1 MNYNL
6 TNKEDRKRFVRY
18 ANSLLK
24 GEKALVSLEDKSNR
38 TLSQNCYIHVLCR
51 IMAQETGTTEYYAKQ
66 VYFKEIANPD
76 LFVRVTK
83 DPLTGQM
90 VKTIRSSTELT
101 VGEMSKAIDSF
112 IRWAE
117 EQGYTMPEAT
127 TNEDGTMTF
136 NTPLDEMAFNQAEV
150 ETSKN
155 EQYL

>member
-6 TNKEDRKRFVRY
+6 TNKEDRKRFIRY

-24 GEKALVSLEDKSNR
+24 NKKSLVSLDDKSNR

-51 IMAQETGTTEYYAKQ
+51 VMAQETGTTEYYAKQ
-66 VYFKEIANPD
+66 VYFKELANPD
-76 LFVRVTK
+76 LFLRVTK

-101 VGEMSKAIDSF
+101 IQEMSKAIDNF
-112 IRWAE
+112 IAWAA

-127 TNEDGTMTF
+127 SNTDGTMSFKSIT
-136 NTPLDEMAFNQAEV
+136 DEKAFNQAEI

-155 EQYL
+155 NY

>member
-6 TNKEDRKRFVRY
+6 TNKEDRKRFIRY

-24 GEKALVSLEDKSNR
+24 NKKTLVSLDDKSNR

-51 IMAQETGTTEYYAKQ
+51 VMAQETGTTEYYAKQ
-66 VYFKEIANPD
+66 VYFKELANPD
-76 LFVRVTK
+76 LFLRVTK

-101 VGEMSKAIDSF
+101 INEMSKAIDNF
-112 IRWAE
+112 IAWAA

-127 TNEDGTMTF
+127 SNTDGTMSF
-136 NTPLDEMAFNQAEV
+136 NSTDDEKAFNQAEI

-155 EQYL
+155 NY

>member
-24 GEKALVSLEDKSNR
+24 NQRTLISLEDKSNR

-101 VGEMSKAIDSF
+101 IGEMAKAITNF
-112 IRWAE
+112 ISWAA
-117 EQGYTMPEAT
+117 EQGYVLPEAN
-127 TNEDGTMTF
+127 TNDDGTVSF
-136 NTPLDEMAFNQAEV
+136 GSDYDKQAFEQAEV

-155 EQYL
+155 EKYL

>member
-24 GEKALVSLEDKSNR
+24 NQRTLIALEDRSNR

-51 IMAQETGTTEYYAKQ
+51 IMASETGTTEYYAKQ
-66 VYFKEIANPD
+66 VYFKELANKD

-90 VKTIRSSTELT
+90 VKTIRSSTELSIN
-101 VGEMSKAIDSF
+101 EMSKAIDNF
-112 IRWAE
+112 IRWAA
-117 EQGYTMPEAT
+117 EQGYSMPEAT
-127 TNEDGTMTF
+127 TNEDGTVSF
-136 NTPLDEMAFNQAEV
+136 NTPDDKTAFEQAEV
-150 ETSKN
+150 ETSK
-155 EQYL
+155 EELYI

>member
-24 GEKALVSLEDKSNR
+24 NQRTLIALEDRSNR

-51 IMAQETGTTEYYAKQ
+51 IMASETGTTEYYAKQ
-66 VYFKEIANPD
+66 VYFKELANKD

-90 VKTIRSSTELT
+90 VKTIRSSTELSIN
-101 VGEMSKAIDSF
+101 EMSKAIDNF
-112 IRWAE
+112 IRWAA
-117 EQGYTMPEAT
+117 EQGYSMPEAT
-127 TNEDGTMTF
+127 TNEDGTVSL
-136 NTPLDEMAFNQAEV
+136 NTPDDKTAFEQAEV
-150 ETSKN
+150 ETSK
-155 EQYL
+155 EELYI